1 MSGKGTWIKY
11 VIASGL
17 IHAAILSAYV
27 PMNASHRPDPIEVFV
42 LDAPSPPS
50 PLSLLGQVA
59 KRTKMTGGP
68 RAAGPKVK
76 EQVSARSREQVAGPS
91 ELKTKS
97 LPAAPAS
104 PPRNEVVANTGLLAP
119 AGPED
124 GVTAGGSGTSG
135 SGTSGSG
142 SNGFAGG
149 TGTGSGSGQD
159 GGTGSSGTGFGA
171 PGGPRFLHREVPEY
185 PMLARRRGKEGTVN
199 PHGDDRR
206 GRQPVKGRC
215 GQGFRQAVR
224 RALGECSEEIDLSAG
239 QEKRRARGLCS
250 PPAHAFYLAGG
261 PERTLKRAIF
271 DPRTR
276 RERTA

>member
-119 AGPED
+119 PGPED

-185 PMLARRRGKEGTVN
+185 PMLARRRGKEGTVILMVTIDAAGN
-199 PHGDDRR
+199 LSKVDVVKASDKLFVEPSVNAVKRSTFLPARRNGEPVACAALLPMRFTLREDRKE
-206 GRQPVKGRC
+206 P
-215 GQGFRQAVR
+215 
-224 RALGECSEEIDLSAG
+224 
-239 QEKRRARGLCS
+239 
-250 PPAHAFYLAGG
+250 
-261 PERTLKRAIF
+261 
-271 DPRTR
+271 
-276 RERTA
+276 